1 MPPQMVDV
9 GFDFHVWTRNQTSLQ
24 SALYDQG
31 WEANFGG
38 ADYSDVYVSE
48 TQERLTKERFDELR
62 AQPGALSVQA
72 EFIPEEEIVMGIRR
86 HSIHH
91 RERRCGHRRWDRPDR

>member
-38 ADYSDVYVSE
+38 ADYSIDAGTAVE
-48 TQERLTKERFDELR
+48 DEAPGRWLGRSRQLFAQSLYPR
-62 AQPGALSVQA
+62 AARDPTGFA
-72 EFIPEEEIVMGIRR
+72 
-86 HSIHH
+86 
-91 RERRCGHRRWDRPDR
+91 PDR